1 MGACESGN
9 NSRETNISS
18 NPLQPKP
25 PIKDETII
33 NGQPPIPIDPCVANP
48 LKALC
53 FIKTQGTLGS
63 GFLIRLFKGTQNF
76 FCLITCEHVI
86 KKEMVNQ
93 RQTIKFFYDSLNRKL
108 KQIVLNPDERLI
120 QDFRNPDPNEKEYD
134 IDAIVIEILP
144 KDNISKEYFLEP
156 DIESIYK
163 FDKLEKE
170 KIAIIQYPK
179 GILSYAYGE
188 IKKIY
193 KTRNYFAHKA
203 STKEGSAG
211 SPIFLKDSI
220 QVIGIHK
227 GGVSDENYGE
237 FIGPI
242 FNYFQNFTVKKEPW
256 NKYIMY
262 KNEIKDNTNI
272 IKNNKKE
279 GNINI
284 NIPNNI
290 PINQLNQ
297 MTIIYNIVENKNS
310 IKIFGYDFVENNK
323 NKCYLIINGK
333 QRELCV
339 YLNMN
344 EIKIENNQLKIK
356 IKENKHITNM
366 SCMFSDCSSLVSLP
380 DISKWNTANVTD
392 MNYMFCNCSSL
403 VSFPD
408 ISKWNTANATN
419 MSYMFYSCYSLKSLP
434 DLSKWNTSNVTN
446 MSHMFYGCSSLVSLP
461 DLSKWNTANVT
472 NMNSMFSDCRSLK
485 SFPDISKWKL
495 NKELDKRCV
504 FDRCNISIIPEIFK

>member
-163 FDKLEKE
+163 FYKLEKE

-193 KTRNYFAHKA
+193 KTGNYFAHGA
-203 STKEGSAG
+203 GAKEGSSG
-211 SPIFLKDSI
+211 SPIFLQDSI

-284 NIPNNI
+284 NI

-403 VSFPD
+403 KSLPD
-408 ISKWNTANATN
+408 ISKWNVSKVTN
-419 MSYMFYSCYSLKSLP
+419 MELMFWSCESLISLP
-434 DLSKWNTSNVTN
+434 DISKWDVSNVIN
-446 MSHMFYGCSSLVSLP
+446 MNSMYRYCKSLVSLP
-461 DLSKWNTANVT
+461 DVY
-472 NMNSMFSDCRSLK
+472 
-485 SFPDISKWKL
+485 KWKL
-495 NKELDKRCV
+495 NKNLSKVAMFNGCKKE
-504 FDRCNISIIPEIFK
+504 IIPENFADSCIIY